1 MPTAE
6 RQTRNKELFYF
17 SEAEEFCRF
26 DLRAEHDRPLESA
39 DVQAL
44 RTHSAG
50 PTMIA
55 TSFSDEAKEFPP
67 SAASAKAFRAQAL
80 TSTVLL

>member
-44 RTHSAG
+44 RTPPAG
-50 PTMIA
+50 LSMFET
-55 TSFSDEAKEFPP
+55 
-67 SAASAKAFRAQAL
+67 AL
-80 TSTVLL
+80 CKR